1 MDELLSYQLPNA
13 ALAEQWVLGAMLI
26 DENCIPTV
34 IEKLKPEDFYVR
46 QHRQLYE
53 AIYSLFNYSQKI
65 DLVTVVE
72 KLRQNGAY
80 NEQTTPGFLGQIMD
94 LTTTSTNV
102 ELHIDIIKDK
112 SLLRSLA
119 QTCGE
124 VEGLV
129 REGTES
135 GSNLLEVAEQRIYA
149 LRQGRSSV
157 GLEPLAGIV
166 PGLLERLGELA
177 ASGDQMPGISTGLK
191 VLDRALTGLNKSDL
205 IILAARPGMGKT
217 SMALNMAL
225 HAGKF
230 SGKSVA
236 VFSLEMSKEQLGMR
250 LLSGESLIENR
261 TLATGRLNDEEWTR
275 VATAAN
281 ILSHTNMLIDDDPS
295 LTVADMS
302 AKCRR
307 VKDLGLVVVDY
318 LQLMTSAGGKQSY
331 GGESRQQAV
340 SDISRAM
347 KIMAKELAVPIICLS
362 QLSRA
367 NEKDKTTVRRP
378 RLSDLRD
385 SGAIEQDADIVL
397 FLHREDYY
405 NDDDSNPDI
414 DPNSAECIVAKNR
427 HGETG
432 ILRLGWRPQFT
443 SFIDPEELD
452 MIHEEP

>member
-1 MDELLSYQLPNA
+1 MDELLSRQLPNSVE
-13 ALAEQWVLGAMLI
+13 AEQSVLGAMLI
-26 DENCIPTV
+26 DENCIPLV
-34 IEKLKPEDFYVR
+34 IDKLRADDFYLR
-46 QHRQLYE
+46 QHQQLYE
-53 AIYSLFNYSQKI
+53 AMYSMFNYSQKI
-65 DLVTVVE
+65 DLVTLLE
-72 KLRQNGAY
+72 KLKQNGTY
-80 NEQTTPGFLGQIMD
+80 DEQTSAAFLKQLMEITP
-94 LTTTSTNV
+94 TAANV
-102 ELHIDIIKDK
+102 ELYIDIVKDK
-112 SLLRSLA
+112 ALLRRLA

-135 GSNLLEVAEQRIYA
+135 GANLLEVAEQRIYA
-149 LRQGRSSV
+149 LRQGRSSA
-157 GLEPLAGIV
+157 GLEPLSGIV

-177 ASGDQMPGISTGLK
+177 ASGDQLPGISTGLK

-217 SMALNMAL
+217 SIALNMAL
-225 HAGKF
+225 YAGKF

-250 LLSGESLIENR
+250 LLSSEALIENQA
-261 TLATGRLNDEEWTR
+261 LAVGRLNEEEWTR
-275 VATAAN
+275 VAVASN
-281 ILSHTNMLIDDDPS
+281 ILSHTDMLIDDDPS
-295 LTVADMS
+295 LTVADMN

-307 VKDLGLVVVDY
+307 VKNLGLVVVDY
-318 LQLMTSAGGKQSY
+318 LQLMTSAGGKQSSY

-340 SDISRAM
+340 SDISRAL

-405 NDDDSNPDI
+405 NDDSNPDV

-443 SFIDPEELD
+443 SFIDPDDLD
-452 MIHEEP
+452 MIHEEN

>member
-1 MDELLSYQLPNA
+1 MDELLSHQLPHSVE
-13 ALAEQWVLGAMLI
+13 AEQAVLGAMLI
-26 DENCIPTV
+26 DEACIPLV
-34 IEKLKPEDFYVR
+34 IEKLRPEDFYMR
-46 QHRQLYE
+46 QNRELYE
-53 AIYSLFNYSQKI
+53 SVYTMFNYSQKI
-65 DLVTVVE
+65 DLVTLLE
-72 KLRQNGAY
+72 NLRQSGAY
-80 NEQTTPGFLGQIMD
+80 DEQTSAAYLRQLMEITP
-94 LTTTSTNV
+94 TSANV
-102 ELHIDIIKDK
+102 ALYVDIVRDK
-112 SLLRSLA
+112 ALLRRLG

-124 VEGLV
+124 IGELV
-129 REGTES
+129 REGKETGTS
-135 GSNLLEVAEQRIYA
+135 LLEVAEQRVYA
-149 LRQGRSSV
+149 LRQGRSAA

-177 ASGDQMPGISTGLK
+177 ASGEQFPGISTGLK

-236 VFSLEMSKEQLGMR
+236 VFSLEMSKEQIGMR
-250 LLSGESLIENR
+250 LLSREALVENR
-261 TLATGRLNDEEWTR
+261 VLATGRLSDEDWVK
-275 VATAAN
+275 VAAAAN
-281 ILSHTNMLIDDDPS
+281 SLSHTDMLIDDDPS
-295 LTVADMS
+295 LTVADMN

-307 VKDLGLVVVDY
+307 VKNLGLVVVDY

-340 SDISRAM
+340 SDISRAL
-347 KIMAKELAVPIICLS
+347 KIMAKELQVPILCLS

-405 NDDDSNPDI
+405 NDDDADPDI
-414 DPNSAECIVAKNR
+414 EPDMAECILAKNR

-443 SFIDPEELD
+443 SFIDPEDLD
-452 MIHEEP
+452 RIHEEP